1 MIYETDCTAQTAR
14 NRLAAFHFRGEDVFK
29 SVSVLSGGELSRLKL
44 CILMDEDINFLI
56 LDEPTN
62 HLDIASREW
71 IENAVE
77 QFGGTLLF
85 VSHDR
90 YFINKFAT
98 RIWELEGGAIHDYP
112 FGFEKYRAVKAQQE
126 KEKAPPAVE
135 KKPKKPA
142 AKGTRNQNAARKQL
156 TICER
161 EIAKAEEQLAA
172 LDRAMEEHACDYEQL
187 RALCEEKMRLRRRW
201 TNFMNSGM
209 PWQRRR
215 RGETDLWLQG
225 AAACGAAGSAF
236 GGAARAAGSGLFV
249 LLYAYALFGLPAAV
263 RGCVFCAVALFVAA
277 AGTPFARAVLVILA
291 ALLIGGLAV
300 FTVLEAQIVGYG
312 RTDRKVR
319 FLPWWCWE
327 PE

>member
-1 MIYETDCTAQTAR
+1 M
-14 NRLAAFHFRGEDVFK
+14 
-29 SVSVLSGGELSRLKL
+29 
-44 CILMDEDINFLI
+44 
-56 LDEPTN
+56 
-62 HLDIASREW
+62 DIASREW

-172 LDRAMEEHACDYEQL
+172 LDRAMDEHACDYEQL
-187 RALCEEKMRLRRRW
+187 RALCEEK
-201 TNFMNSGM
+201 
-209 PWQRRR
+209 
-215 RGETDLWLQG
+215 D
-225 AAACGAAGSAF
+225 AAQ
-236 GGAARAAGSGLFV
+236 
-249 LLYAYALFGLPAAV
+249 
-263 RGCVFCAVALFVAA
+263 
-277 AGTPFARAVLVILA
+277 A
-291 ALLIGGLAV
+291 ALDKLYEQWDALAE
-300 FTVLEAQIVGYG
+300 EAEG
-312 RTDRKVR
+312 
-319 FLPWWCWE
+319 
-327 PE
+327 